1 MYSEKSAR
9 ENLVDFFR
17 FPGGVLIADFGQGR

>member
-9 ENLVDFFR
+9 ETLLIFY
-17 FPGGVLIADFGQGR
+17 FPGGVLIADFGHSR